1 MCGDSPRTDLHAR
14 RLMWSIPTVPGHAMT
29 RIENGETERFP
40 FAVCAFAVLVRVL
53 VPVTAYLFTSDPQ
66 VFHSPDTMS
75 YIQPTQE
82 LLLDGTFSVNG
93 KTELLRTPGYSLI
106 LTPGISANQVE
117 LLTIAL
123 QILLSASS
131 VWFVFLISLEIFSSY
146 RAALIAAWLYAI
158 EPLSVVYTSKLLTE
172 TWFATLLLL
181 SMYFLI
187 RHLKLQRTEAGP
199 VTKCL
204 VISAVTL
211 AGATYVRP
219 VSYFL
224 PICIFLGWILVI
236 LPGYWTKRVSSV
248 AVKLMPAIGFIIV
261 SMSPIAAWQVRNYVQ
276 TGYSGFSSVQ
286 DANLYFYLGAATLA
300 SIEGRSYY
308 DVQESLGY
316 NNDELYFSKH
326 PDQKAWP
333 EAQVLR
339 LQGEEGRR
347 ILLQNP
353 LTYLK
358 IYSKGTLLLVF
369 DPGAVELLKLFKLYK
384 EGGGLLGAVH
394 DRGIIS
400 VSLDLFERN
409 PLFFWSNV
417 VFALYLLA
425 ILGFAVVGLARR
437 TVRTRTG
444 ILLLVGVIVY
454 LIAISAGPQSYSRFR
469 HPIMPFLCILAGIG
483 MTRHSTFDTSLG
495 VRH

>member
-1 MCGDSPRTDLHAR
+1 MA
-14 RLMWSIPTVPGHAMT
+14 A
-29 RIENGETERFP
+29 IESGLPERFP
-40 FAVCAFAVLVRVL
+40 LAIFVFAVLVRVL
-53 VPVTAYLFTSDPQ
+53 VPVTVYLLTPDPQ
-66 VFHSPDTMS
+66 VFHAPDTNS

-82 LLLDGTFSVNG
+82 LLSDGTFSING
-93 KTELLRTPGYSLI
+93 KTELHRTPGYSLI
-106 LTPGISANQVE
+106 LAPGIAANHVE
-117 LLTIAL
+117 VVTIAL

-131 VWFVFLISLEIFSSY
+131 VWLVFLISLEIFSSY

-158 EPLSVVYTSKLLTE
+158 EPLSVLYTSTLLTE

-204 VISAVTL
+204 FISAAALV
-211 AGATYVRP
+211 GATYVRP

-224 PICIFLGWILVI
+224 PICIFLGWVLAIL
-236 LPGYWTKRVSSV
+236 LGYRTKRVSSV
-248 AVKLMPAIGFIIV
+248 AVKLTSAIGFVIV
-261 SMSPIAAWQVRNYVQ
+261 SMSLIAAWQVRNYVQ
-276 TGYSGFSSVQ
+276 TGYAGFSSVQ

-308 DVQESLGY
+308 DVQDSLGY
-316 NNDELYFSKH
+316 NNEEIYFSKH
-326 PDQKAWP
+326 PDQKTWP

-339 LQGEEGRR
+339 FQGEEGRR
-347 ILLQNP
+347 ILLQDP

-358 IYSKGTLLLVF
+358 IYSRGALLLVF
-369 DPGAVELLKLFKLYK
+369 DPGAVGLLKLYKLYE

-400 VSLDLFERN
+400 VILDLWEKK
-409 PLFFWSNV
+409 PLFFWSEV
-417 VFALYLLA
+417 VFALYLFP

-444 ILLLVGVIVY
+444 VLLLLGVIAY

-483 MTRHSTFDTSLG
+483 MTRQRTVDMGPQLNLWVKSGSG
-495 VRH
+495 KAPSP

>member
-1 MCGDSPRTDLHAR
+1 MA
-14 RLMWSIPTVPGHAMT
+14 A
-29 RIENGETERFP
+29 IESGQTERFP
-40 FAVCAFAVLVRVL
+40 LAIFAFAVLVRVL

-66 VFHSPDTMS
+66 VFYSPDTMS

-82 LLLDGTFSVNG
+82 LLSGGTFSVNG
-93 KTELLRTPGYSLI
+93 KTELHRTPGYSLM
-106 LTPGISANQVE
+106 LAPGIAANHVE
-117 LLTIAL
+117 IVTIAL
-123 QILLSASS
+123 QILISASS
-131 VWFVFLISLEIFSSY
+131 VWLVFLISLEIFSSY

-158 EPLSVVYTSKLLTE
+158 EPLSVLYTSKLLTE

-187 RHLKLQRTEAGP
+187 RHLKLQRTGAGP

-204 VISAVTL
+204 FISAAAL

-224 PICIFLGWILVI
+224 PICIFLGWVLVI
-236 LPGYWTKRVSSV
+236 LLAHWTTRVSSV
-248 AVKLMPAIGFIIV
+248 AVKLTSAIGFVIV
-261 SMSPIAAWQVRNYVQ
+261 SMSLIAAWQVRNFVQ
-276 TGYSGFSSVQ
+276 TGYSGFSGVQ

-300 SIEGRSYY
+300 SIEGKSYY
-308 DVQESLGY
+308 AVQESLGY
-316 NNDELYFSKH
+316 NNEEIYFSKH
-326 PDQKAWP
+326 PEQKTWP
-333 EAQVLR
+333 EAKVLR
-339 LQGEEGRR
+339 FQGEEGRR
-347 ILLQNP
+347 ILLQDP

-369 DPGAVELLKLFKLYK
+369 DPGAVELLKLYKLYE
-384 EGGGLLGAVH
+384 EGGGLLGAIH
-394 DRGIIS
+394 DRGIIG
-400 VSLDLFERN
+400 VSLDLLERN

-417 VFALYLLA
+417 VIALYLFP

-444 ILLLVGVIVY
+444 ILLLLGVIAY

-483 MTRHSTFDTSLG
+483 MTREKVVDPP
-495 VRH
+495 VA

>member
-1 MCGDSPRTDLHAR
+1 
-14 RLMWSIPTVPGHAMT
+14 MT
-29 RIENGETERFP
+29 RIESRKTERLP
-40 FAVCAFAVLVRVL
+40 FAICAFAVLVRIL

-66 VFHSPDTMS
+66 VFHAPDTNS
-75 YIQPTQE
+75 YIQATQE
-82 LLLDGTFSVNG
+82 LLSDGTFSVNG
-93 KTELLRTPGYSLI
+93 KIELLRTPGYSLI
-106 LTPGISANQVE
+106 LVPGIASNHVE
-117 LLTIAL
+117 VVTIAL

-131 VWFVFLISLEIFSSY
+131 VWLVFLISLEIFSSY

-181 SMYFLI
+181 SMYFFI
-187 RHLKLQRTEAGP
+187 RHLKLQQTEAGP

-204 VISAVTL
+204 FISAAAL

-224 PICIFLGWILVI
+224 PICIFLGWVFAIL
-236 LPGYWTKRVSSV
+236 LGYRTKRVSSV
-248 AVKLMPAIGFIIV
+248 AVKLTSAIGFIIV
-261 SMSPIAAWQVRNYVQ
+261 SMSLIAAWQVRNYVQ
-276 TGYSGFSSVQ
+276 TSYSGFSGVQ

-300 SIEGRSYY
+300 SSEGRSYY

-316 NNDELYFSKH
+316 NNDDIYFSKH
-326 PDQKAWP
+326 PDQKTWS

-339 LQGEEGRR
+339 FQGEEGRR
-347 ILLQNP
+347 ILLHDP
-353 LTYLK
+353 FTYLK

-369 DPGAVELLKLFKLYK
+369 DPGAVELWKLFKLYE
-384 EGGGLLGAVH
+384 EGGGLLGAMH

-400 VSLDLFERN
+400 VTLDLLERN

-417 VFALYLLA
+417 VFALYLFA
-425 ILGFAVVGLARR
+425 ILGFAAVGLARR
-437 TVRTRTG
+437 MVRTRTG
-444 ILLLVGVIVY
+444 ILLLVGVIAYV
-454 LIAISAGPQSYSRFR
+454 IAISAGPQSYSRFR

-483 MTRHSTFDTSLG
+483 MTRQKAVDMAPQGNL
-495 VRH
+495 